1 MQSLAKT
8 LIQGIQR
15 TESMLHRMFVPPV
28 APSLQFSFDGYAPAQ
43 EESEQWGQEGTQK
56 ETVGASPKPFGDLFE
71 QSVWNMAVPKSK
83 VSPGKK
89 RMAWKQHIPA
99 AIDWTRCAKCGEPKR
114 PHRICTKNIE
124 VCAMRPEEYQ
134 EYLSSNLGAAP
145 KAPE

>member
-1 MQSLAKT
+1 MQGLAKT
-8 LIQGIQR
+8 LLQGIQR
-15 TESMLHRMFVPPV
+15 TESMLHKMFMPPMMP
-28 APSLQFSFDGYAPAQ
+28 ALQLSFDGYAPAQ
-43 EESEQWGQEGTQK
+43 DNESIQNDAS
-56 ETVGASPKPFGDLFE
+56 GASSKPFGDLFE
-71 QSVWNMAVPKSK
+71 QSVWNMAVPKAK

-89 RMAWKQHIPA
+89 RMSWKQHIPD

-145 KAPE
+145 KTPE